1 MKAVCVRQFGAIE
14 AAEFTDTPDPVPGP
28 GEVIVAVEAAEVN
41 FPDILVMEGKYQIK
55 PPLPFSPGKAAAGIV
70 ETVGDGV
77 TSAKP
82 GDRVAVQVEY
92 GAYAEKL
99 KSAAATCYPMP
110 DGMPFEDAAALG
122 LVYQTA
128 HFALAE
134 RAALSA
140 GDSVLVL
147 GASGGIG
154 VASVQLAKALGAGLV
169 IGGVLGDD
177 NAAFAK
183 AAGADHAIDLGME
196 GLRDGLRDT
205 VRELTDGH
213 GVDIIVDPVG
223 GDANAAALRAMAWR
237 GRMVIIGFASGEIPT
252 IRSNYL
258 LLKNI
263 AVSGLQWSD
272 YRERETAWVARVQ
285 EEIFGFWSADKL
297 TPLISRTLPLAKF
310 ADALTMLKEGRA
322 QGKIILTVDRSDAD
336 RP

>member
-1 MKAVCVRQFGAIE
+1 MKAVCVREFGAIE
-14 AAEFTDTPDPVPGP
+14 AAEFADVSDPVPGP

-41 FPDILVMEGKYQIK
+41 FPDIMIMEGKYQVK

-77 TSAKP
+77 TSPKP

-99 KSAAATCYPMP
+99 KTPAATCYPMP
-110 DGMPFEDAAALG
+110 NGMSFEDAAALG

-147 GASGGIG
+147 GASGGVG
-154 VASVQLAKALGAGLV
+154 AASVQLAKALGAGLV
-169 IGGVLGDD
+169 IGGVRGDD
-177 NAAFAK
+177 NAALAK
-183 AAGADHAIDLGME
+183 AAGADHTVELGME
-196 GLRDGLRDT
+196 GLRDGLRDA
-205 VRELTDGH
+205 VRELTGGR
-213 GVDIIVDPVG
+213 GVDIVVDPVG
-223 GDANAAALRAMAWR
+223 GDANAAALRAVAWR

-252 IRSNYL
+252 LRSNYL
-258 LLKNI
+258 LIKNI
-263 AVSGLQWSD
+263 AVSGLSWSD

-285 EEIFGFWSADKL
+285 EEIYGFWSAGKL
-297 TPLISRTLPLAKF
+297 PPLIGRTLPLAKF
-310 ADALTMLKEGRA
+310 ADALTMLKDGQA
-322 QGKIILTVDRSDAD
+322 QGKIILTVDRSDAV